1 MQVVDLVSVV
11 RTPNRG
17 ELVEGQL
24 RSRWTAQFVMTQ
36 GHMALP
42 APCVITGGLVQFVP
56 QSSGEPQRK
65 GVSSQ
70 VGLRTMMS
78 PNRFWTLGRCPDSLE
93 LADLILCWTGE
104 QSSPRRINV
113 AKERPSVFRRLM
125 TTNQSFAT
133 AMLRLVL
140 GVLFFAQSV

>member
-1 MQVVDLVSVV
+1 
-11 RTPNRG
+11 
-17 ELVEGQL
+17 
-24 RSRWTAQFVMTQ
+24 
-36 GHMALP
+36 
-42 APCVITGGLVQFVP
+42 
-56 QSSGEPQRK
+56 
-65 GVSSQ
+65 
-70 VGLRTMMS
+70 MMS
-78 PNRFWTLGRCPDSLE
+78 PNRFWTLGHCPDSSE